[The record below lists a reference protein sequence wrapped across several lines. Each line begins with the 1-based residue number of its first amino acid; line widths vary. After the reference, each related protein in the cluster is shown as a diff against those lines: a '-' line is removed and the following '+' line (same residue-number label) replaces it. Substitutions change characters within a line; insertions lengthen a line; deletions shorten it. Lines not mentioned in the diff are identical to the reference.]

1 MRNDRTEN
9 LTLIADDDLFI
20 HKVLKEILK
29 SFTQFDEVIDG
40 ANVLA
45 KYKEIL
51 PDIVF
56 LDIHMPNVDGL
67 QLIKDI
73 KEFDPEAYI
82 VMVTADS
89 KLENVQS
96 AIKDGAAGFIVKPF
110 DKQTVIKSFG
120 RCPAI
125 IETVNIPA

>member
-20 HKVLKEILK
+20 HKVLREILK
-29 SFTQFDEVIDG
+29 PFTQFDEAVDG
-40 ANVLA
+40 ADVLA
-45 KYKEIL
+45 KYKETL
-51 PDIVF
+51 PDVIF
-56 LDIHMPNVDGL
+56 LDIHMPNVEGL

-73 KEFDPEAYI
+73 KDFDPDAHI

-120 RCPAI
+120 RCPTV
-125 IETVNIPA
+125 IEAVNIPA